1 MKQYAPLFLYGS
13 LINFWI
19 LFLQTIGWMKDQ
31 FTSVHNLEKKLV
43 FNENVQL
50 VFFVFGSIFLLICD
64 ILIAYICKMLPTSSV
79 YSHILTCIVRVIF
92 GFTRL
97 SFMNIISKIYRL
109 WHTKIVGF
117 SIGVRYKIFWR
128 MQICMLK
135 VSFTVKN
142 NNRRFRKRVSGKY
155 IFNAGKLHEKYVWKK
170 NAKPRSFGEAKK
182 RL

>member
-1 MKQYAPLFLYGS
+1 MNIVSSNYRLNERSIYIGS
-13 LINFWI
+13 QSWKE
-19 LFLQTIGWMKDQ
+19 IGFQWKRAI
-31 FTSVHNLEKKLV
+31 S
-43 FNENVQL
+43 
-50 VFFVFGSIFLLICD
+50 FFVFGSIFLLICD
-64 ILIAYICKMLPTSSV
+64 ILIPYICKMLPTSSV

>member
-1 MKQYAPLFLYGS
+1 MNIVSSNYRLNERSIYIGS
-13 LINFWI
+13 QSWKE
-19 LFLQTIGWMKDQ
+19 IGFQWKRAI
-31 FTSVHNLEKKLV
+31 S
-43 FNENVQL
+43 
-50 VFFVFGSIFLLICD
+50 FFVFGSIFLLICD
-64 ILIAYICKMLPTSSV
+64 ILIPYICKMLPTSSV

-142 NNRRFRKRVSGKY
+142 NNRRFRKKGFRLQIY
-155 IFNAGKLHEKYVWKK
+155 FECRGKLHEKYVWKK
-170 NAKPRSFGEAKK
+170 NAKPRSFDEVKNC
-182 RL
+182 